1 MLKYS
6 LHIQQ
11 FLLRICN
18 SSHTNPISSSSL
30 FGKSFKRKGNMYLT
44 VSHARAPTVL
54 ASRLYVTFFESV
66 VSLDI
71 YLNNF
76 SFLSWINGF
85 KLSVKI
91 FTIRIL
97 NRCQLNEANM
107 PSLQKWPEH
116 LDSALRSSH
125 QTFSPGEGKASC
137 TWGAWGARAR

>member
-1 MLKYS
+1 
-6 LHIQQ
+6 
-11 FLLRICN
+11 
-18 SSHTNPISSSSL
+18 
-30 FGKSFKRKGNMYLT
+30 MYLT

-107 PSLQKWPEH
+107 PSLKND
-116 LDSALRSSH
+116 LS
-125 QTFSPGEGKASC
+125 
-137 TWGAWGARAR
+137 TWIPP